1 MMIRKTTGTEVPMT
15 PRVWWMSESSETRVL
30 TDPAPSATNRA
41 ITNTTVECP
50 REKNSPT
57 DTGR

>member
-1 MMIRKTTGTEVPMT
+1 MT

-30 TDPAPSATNRA
+30 TDLAPSATNRA